1 MNGKSKGEDKTSF
14 AKTDEK
20 QSLSSHVDN
29 LFEKTNPHNEEEED
43 EDEDNYSDD
52 FDDATDPRVTAGEGP
67 AGLETYDRNAAENH
81 IKVEDEEHHVQES
94 ESEMKS
100 ESSNSRIYQQEVQ
113 LPMMESQPQY
123 QQQRSGSF
131 INSSLPGTHSNI
143 TPNIISN
150 PASLGITP
158 VKQASDL
165 TFEHQPEEDD
175 NLDRES
181 AHDEEPEDNSMVS
194 LGGIDLKDEHNEKVN
209 EVLEHLNF
217 EQMLHDNIDEI
228 LKNVLHKE

>member
-1 MNGKSKGEDKTSF
+1 MK
-14 AKTDEK
+14 
-20 QSLSSHVDN
+20 
-29 LFEKTNPHNEEEED
+29 
-43 EDEDNYSDD
+43 
-52 FDDATDPRVTAGEGP
+52 
-67 AGLETYDRNAAENH
+67 
-81 IKVEDEEHHVQES
+81 S
-94 ESEMKS
+94 ESIKS
-100 ESSNSRIYQQEVQ
+100 ESSNSRIYQQEVK

-131 INSSLPGTHSNI
+131 INSSLPNTTSNI

-165 TFEHQPEEDD
+165 TFEHQPDEDD
-175 NLDRES
+175 LDRES
-181 AHDEEPEDNSMVS
+181 GKAHDEEPEDNSMVS

-217 EQMLHDNIDEI
+217 EQMVHDNIDEI
-228 LKNVLHKE
+228 IQSVLHRE

>member
-1 MNGKSKGEDKTSF
+1 
-14 AKTDEK
+14 
-20 QSLSSHVDN
+20 
-29 LFEKTNPHNEEEED
+29 
-43 EDEDNYSDD
+43 
-52 FDDATDPRVTAGEGP
+52 
-67 AGLETYDRNAAENH
+67 
-81 IKVEDEEHHVQES
+81 
-94 ESEMKS
+94 MKS
-100 ESSNSRIYQQEVQ
+100 ESSNSRIYQQEVK

-123 QQQRSGSF
+123 QHQRSGSF
-131 INSSLPGTHSNI
+131 INSSLPNTTSNI

-181 AHDEEPEDNSMVS
+181 AHDEEEPEENSMVS

-228 LKNVLHKE
+228 IKNVLRRQ

>member
-1 MNGKSKGEDKTSF
+1 MNRKSEGEEKVSL

-20 QSLSSHVDN
+20 QSVSNHVDD
-29 LFEKTNPHNEEEED
+29 LFEKTNPDHEEEE
-43 EDEDNYSDD
+43 EEDNYSDD
-52 FDDATDPRVTAGEGP
+52 FDDATDPRVTAGQGT
-67 AGLETYDRNAAENH
+67 AGLQVYDPNVADH
-81 IKVEDEEHHVQES
+81 IKVEDEEHDNKDS
-94 ESEMKS
+94 EVKS
-100 ESSNSRIYQQEVQ
+100 ESSNSRIYQQEVK

-131 INSSLPGTHSNI
+131 INSSLPNTTSNI

-175 NLDRES
+175 LDRES
-181 AHDEEPEDNSMVS
+181 AHEEEPEDRSMVS

-228 LKNVLHKE
+228 IHNVLHRE